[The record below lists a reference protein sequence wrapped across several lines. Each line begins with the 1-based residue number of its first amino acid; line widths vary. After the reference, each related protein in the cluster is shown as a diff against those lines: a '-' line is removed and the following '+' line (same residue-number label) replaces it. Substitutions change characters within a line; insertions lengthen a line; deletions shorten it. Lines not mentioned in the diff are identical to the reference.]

1 MEDEKLV
8 PYFGVRDRFVTN
20 NSKSVKNLTVKNLKQ
35 KSVIPDNYQIEAFK
49 KLHEYVIAILNRNF
63 IDYSL
68 EELYQAVEDLC
79 NNNSAELLYKTLVF
93 DIESHIKKILEVII
107 DVKCDNVSFI
117 NDMNIYWEL
126 HCTQLLNIRSI
137 FLYLD
142 RAYIIKHSNVKS
154 IWEMGLDLFGRNII
168 LNSEVQSRIIDG
180 LLLLIEKERLGEV
193 VNRILL
199 NSLVKM
205 LISLDVYCEVFAV
218 NFLKATV
225 DFYLKES
232 NKLILDLD
240 VPQYLCHVEKRLN
253 EEDERI
259 TCYLNKAIQQ
269 PLIQIVENQLIRI
282 HIGTILQKGF
292 EKMMHEG
299 RLKEL
304 KLLYSIFSRVKNIG
318 LKELCKYFNAYI
330 KTQGRDYVTN
340 PERDVFMVPTLLA
353 FKDKLNIIVN
363 KCFKDDIMFK
373 DSLKGAFEFFI
384 NLRINK
390 PAELL
395 AKYVDHKLK
404 STNKK
409 FNEAQINE
417 MLDKIIVLF
426 RFIHEKDIFEAFY
439 KKFLATRLLYGT
451 SASID
456 AEKNMLIKLK
466 VECGGLFT
474 SKLEGMFKD
483 MEINKDLNVEFKQYL
498 ANINDDGLSS
508 GIEVTIN
515 VITAGTWPSSI
526 PMEIFMPKEIVQYE
540 DYFHIFY
547 IQKYNG
553 RKLQWQPLLGD
564 CTLRCTFKQGD
575 KELLVPIL
583 HATVL
588 LLFNK
593 YQLLQFKEI
602 QMLTNIEEEELK
614 LTLQSL
620 ACGKIR
626 VLTKVP
632 QEHDDIGDEDE
643 FSVNEYFYNKLYK
656 VKISRLQIEKNQ
668 TNESAITG
676 RVYQDRQYQ
685 IDSIIVR
692 IMKTRK
698 SLMHNNLLQELYSR
712 IKFPVKPSDVKIRI
726 ESLIDR
732 DYIERD
738 ATTLNQY
745 NYKA

>member
-1 MEDEKLV
+1 MEGKKLV
-8 PYFGVRDRFVTN
+8 PYFGVRDRFVSK

-35 KSVIPDNYQIEAFK
+35 KSVIPDNYQVQAFK
-49 KLHEYVIAILNRNF
+49 KLHEYVIALQNRNF

-79 NNNSAELLYKTLVF
+79 NNNSAELLYNTLVL
-93 DIESHIKKILEVII
+93 DIESHIRKILEVII

-117 NDMNIYWEL
+117 NDINIYWEL
-126 HCTQLLNIRSI
+126 HCVQLLNIRSI

-142 RAYIIKHSNVKS
+142 RTYIIKHSNVKS
-154 IWEMGLDLFGRNII
+154 IWEMGLDLFCRNII
-168 LNSEVQSRIIDG
+168 LNSKVQSRISDG

-193 VNRILL
+193 VNKTLL

-205 LISLDVYCEVFAV
+205 LISLNVYCKVFAV
-218 NFLKATV
+218 NFLNATI
-225 DFYLKES
+225 DFYSKES
-232 NKLILDLD
+232 KKLILDLD

-259 TCYLNKAIQQ
+259 TCYLNEVIKQ
-269 PLIQIVENQLIRI
+269 PLIHIVERQLIRI

-299 RLKEL
+299 RLKDL
-304 KLLYSIFSRVKNIG
+304 KLIYSIFSRVNIG

-373 DSLKGAFEFFI
+373 DSLKEAFEFFI
-384 NLRINK
+384 NLRSNK

-417 MLDKIIVLF
+417 MLGKIIVLF

-439 KKFLATRLLYGT
+439 KKFLATRFLYGT
-451 SASID
+451 SASIY

-483 MEINKDLNVEFKQYL
+483 MEINKDLNAEFKQYFT
-498 ANINDDGLSS
+498 NINDDRLSS

-515 VITAGTWPSSI
+515 VITSGTWPSSI
-526 PMEIFMPKEIVQYE
+526 PMDIIMPKEIVQYQ
-540 DYFHIFY
+540 DYFHTFY
-547 IQKYNG
+547 INKYNG
-553 RKLQWQPLLGD
+553 RKLQWQPLLGY
-564 CTLRCTFKQGD
+564 CTLRSTFKQGD
-575 KELLVPIL
+575 KELLVPTL
-583 HATVL
+583 HAAVL

-632 QEHDDIGDEDE
+632 QEHDIGDEDE
-643 FSVNEYFYNKLYK
+643 FSVNELFYNKLYK

-676 RVYQDRQYQ
+676 RVNQDRQYQ

-698 SLMHNNLLQELYSR
+698 SLMHNNLIQEVYSR
-712 IKFPVKPSDVKIRI
+712 IKFPFKPSDLKIRI
-726 ESLIDR
+726 ESLIER

-738 ATTLNQY
+738 IDTLNQY
-745 NYKA
+745 NYRA